1 MATDPA
7 PPPVPP
13 HAAEQMPGFEA
24 FLLRVGTLNYT
35 WTNTESLLIH
45 LIAGLAR
52 IDKDT
57 AVILYLTLNTTR
69 ARLDLVERLT
79 KRDACPAPKAA
90 QPRIL
95 AVAARMKSL
104 SALRNRFNHCIYAFD
119 ADGGPPRA
127 IQMRIADRRE
137 SIRVGA
143 ESILDSAT
151 LEEIDTALRELQK
164 LNTEIW
170 SIVADYGFPF

>member
-7 PPPVPP
+7 PPPKVPDP
-13 HAAEQMPGFEA
+13 RAGFDA
-24 FLLRVGTLNYT
+24 FLLRIGTLNYT

-52 IDKDT
+52 VDKDT

-69 ARLDLVERLT
+69 ARLDLVERLV
-79 KRDACPAPKAA
+79 KRDACPAPEAA
-90 QPRIL
+90 QSRIL
-95 AVAARMKSL
+95 AVAGRLKAL

-143 ESILDSAT
+143 ASTLDGTT
-151 LEEIDTALRELQK
+151 LEEIDNALRELQT
-164 LNTEIW
+164 LNNEIW